1 LGSPDLF
8 NNRAENSHQ
17 PTRQRERAMRRF
29 KSPKQDQRFLA
40 PFGLIG
46 GHFRVGRHRL
56 KAEHY
61 RQEMAARF
69 QSWREVSGLADCA

>member
-1 LGSPDLF
+1 
-8 NNRAENSHQ
+8 
-17 PTRQRERAMRRF
+17 MRRF